1 MKTAAV
7 DIFACPG
14 CKGALDLRAV
24 TRDGPEVL
32 EGSLTCRSCGAE
44 YAVTRGVPRFVDRGA
59 YAASFGLQSD
69 WFRTVQLDSVNGT
82 DESDRALY
90 STTGWTADDYRGALV
105 LDAGVGAGRFAEIV
119 AENGGEVV
127 GIDPTAAV
135 DAAYANVGRR
145 ERVHLAQADIF
156 AMPFRNETFDLA
168 YSIGMLHHT
177 PSPRKAFANVAA
189 TVKPRGGL
197 AVYLYALFGPGRS
210 FMAAIRSVTTRLPSK
225 LVLILSSAAVPMY
238 YVYRMPLLGK
248 VFHLVLPM
256 SLHRNWRWRWLDTFD
271 TYTRPHHWMLQ
282 YPEVFGWFKE
292 CGFGEIEMFEQPIR
306 MRGTKTPVQVS
317 QPVAALVDGP
327 SNARQTTPVF
337 AGSQR
342 EHRTAANR
350 GDQP

>member
-1 MKTAAV
+1 MKAVAV

-14 CKGALDLRAV
+14 CKGALDLRTV

-44 YAVTRGVPRFVDRGA
+44 YAITRGVPRFVDRGA
-59 YAASFGLQSD
+59 YAASFGLQWD
-69 WFRTVQLDSVNGT
+69 WFRTVQLDSINGT

-90 STTGWTADDYRGALV
+90 STTGWTAEDYRGALV

-119 AENGGEVV
+119 ATNGGEVV

-135 DAAYANVGRR
+135 DGAFANMGRR
-145 ERVHLAQADIF
+145 ERVHLAQADLY

-177 PSPRKAFANVAA
+177 PSPGKAFAHVAA

-197 AVYLYALFGPGRS
+197 AVYLYALFGPGRY
-210 FMAAIRSVTTRLPSK
+210 FMAAIRSVTTRLPPR
-225 LVLILSSAAVPMY
+225 LVLILSSAAIPMY
-238 YVYRMPLLGK
+238 YVYRTPLVGK
-248 VFHLVLPM
+248 IVHLVLPM

-271 TYTRPHHWMLQ
+271 TYTRRHHWMLQ
-282 YPEVFGWFKE
+282 YPEVFRWFKE
-292 CGFGEIEMFEQPIR
+292 CGFGEIEIFEQPIR

-317 QPVAALVDGP
+317 RPAGPVGDGQPT
-327 SNARQTTPVF
+327 ARQTMPVF
-337 AGSQR
+337 AGPQR
-342 EHRTAANR
+342 EHRTAAKR
-350 GDQP
+350 GDQS